1 MRIAS
6 SRGTARGSS
15 GLAEGRGSFSVRWEL
30 NLAKEVANRGTDL
43 FVHVRAIPTRKSSS
57 LDAILV
63 SCLPSG
69 TVRVRTEDQCAVQ
82 CIRCSHWK
90 SHADK
95 RAALLLSSTWKMMVR
110 PPADFAMRRCQ
121 TLQDSQESQPEL
133 ELSFHHDGPSESTAP
148 SGFNY
153 YEELLVNGSI
163 LPGRAEIKHYRRH
176 PLTLRSQ
183 PPSKAVDI
191 MLKNTILALCVERT
205 SWCKSRRR
213 RTSLFHGISPF
224 NLVLHLAP
232 SCCVS
237 FSKELVSALTCRDYS
252 IQTNASSKRMLDQAV
267 APKLEKIET
276 MRDTFLST
284 Q

>member
-69 TVRVRTEDQCAVQ
+69 TVRV
-82 CIRCSHWK
+82 
-90 SHADK
+90 HAAK
-95 RAALLLSSTWKMMVR
+95 PSKTLKKVNPSSI
-110 PPADFAMRRCQ
+110 
-121 TLQDSQESQPEL
+121 
-133 ELSFHHDGPSESTAP
+133 HHDGPSESTAP